1 MQETWLW
8 SLVWESPTCCG
19 ATKPMSHNCWGCL
32 CCGTPK
38 LQLLSPSAATTE
50 ACMPLRARTA
60 QEKPLQCEAHATIRK
75 KSEQQQRPS
84 TAPSPQKRKEKPPK
98 ALAIYN
104 TLIFCSHLFSF
115 HRVPC
120 WKQYFGKD
128 NQVAVITLNISS
140 GQRDVAFVFWVEYAR
155 LGPELNCSGV

>member
-1 MQETWLW
+1 
-8 SLVWESPTCCG
+8 
-19 ATKPMSHNCWGCL
+19 
-32 CCGTPK
+32 
-38 LQLLSPSAATTE
+38 
-50 ACMPLRARTA
+50 MPLRARTA
-60 QEKPLQCEAHATIRK
+60 PEKPLQCEAHATIRK
-75 KSEQQQRPS
+75 KSEQQQRTS
-84 TAPSPQKRKEKPPK
+84 TASLPPQKRKEKTPK

-128 NQVAVITLNISS
+128 NQVVVISLNISS
-140 GQRDVAFVFWVEYAR
+140 GQRDVGFVFWVECAS